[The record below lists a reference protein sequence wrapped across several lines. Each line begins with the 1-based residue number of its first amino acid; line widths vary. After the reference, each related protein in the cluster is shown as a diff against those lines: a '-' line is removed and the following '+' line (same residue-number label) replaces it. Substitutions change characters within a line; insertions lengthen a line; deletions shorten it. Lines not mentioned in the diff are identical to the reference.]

1 MLTKIEA
8 VKLLSELRDAVREFE
23 NWQPTTEQMVK
34 FGDRQ
39 IKPIGEALKQAI
51 IEKCQ
56 PFQTV
61 DIEVGARELTLAVDI
76 LYAEFSSWLVS
87 LQAAPG
93 AVDPS
98 GTNEMWDA
106 YRAVLRVLDTRKPP
120 APSPPHVLVTQKN
133 YPATIARK
141 LGWFTEDGRP
151 DTDRVNRELAAAPA
165 DREYNPAEWVHPRDR
180 RFAAEIDAKFQI
192 RNERLLQTLGQSKRS
207 SVERKPCTQSYEELA
222 RLPYITVRQIAMKKM
237 VSEEEAARELESLG
251 YVACPEG
258 FRRANASYVRKGD
271 EEPDWLT
278 RHDPHDECGEDI
290 EARIV
295 KCYED
300 GLTRPK
306 SIADLLTGSRNLPVT
321 AQQVGKVIKEHKKSQ
336 ESAA

>member
-1 MLTKIEA
+1 MLTKTEA
-8 VKLLSELRDAVREFE
+8 VKLLSELRDAVRQFE
-23 NWQPTTEQMVK
+23 NWQPTAEQMVK
-34 FGDRQ
+34 WYDRQ
-39 IKPIGEALKQAI
+39 VKPLGEELKQAI
-51 IEKCQ
+51 IDKCQ

-61 DIEVGARELTLAVDI
+61 EIESGARELALAVDV
-76 LYAEFSSWLVS
+76 LYAEFSSWIVS

-106 YRAVLRVLDTRKPP
+106 YRAVLKVLDTRKPP
-120 APSPPHVLVTQKN
+120 APPPPHVLVTQGN
-133 YPATIARK
+133 HPSTIARK

-151 DTDRVNRELAAAPA
+151 DTDRVNCELAAAPE
-165 DREYNPAEWVHPRDR
+165 DREYKPAEWTHPRER
-180 RFAAEIDAKFQI
+180 KFAEEIAVKFEA
-192 RNERLLQTLGQSKRS
+192 RNARLLQTLGQSKRS
-207 SVERKPCTQSYEELA
+207 SVVRKPCTQSYEELA
-222 RLPYITVRQIAMKKM
+222 RLQYITVRQIALKKM
-237 VSEEEAARELESLG
+237 VSEEEATRELESLG
-251 YVACPEG
+251 YIACPEG

-321 AQQVGKVIKEHKKSQ
+321 VQQVGKVIKDHKKSQ